1 MRCSVCG
8 EAEFKSRDIL
18 WDRLINEWQ
27 LTQAETVYV
36 NRQQGE
42 TCVTCGANLRSVALA
57 DAIRAARGTG
67 ELLGNFALSPEG
79 RDVSILE
86 INEAGS
92 LSPRLRL
99 FPKYLFGAYPEVDMH
114 AIPYPDATFDLVI
127 HSDTL
132 EHVENPVHALQE
144 CRRVLKPG
152 GALCFTVPIIVG
164 RMTRNRAGLP
174 PSYHGNPETSTDDL
188 TVKHEFGADAW
199 TYVMEAGFTSLAMHS
214 VEYPCAIA
222 FRATK

>member
-1 MRCSVCG
+1 MQCSVCG
-8 EAEFKSRDIL
+8 GTEFKGRDIL
-18 WDRLINEWQ
+18 WDDLINEWQ
-27 LTQAETVYV
+27 LTKAETAYI

-42 TCVTCGANLRSVALA
+42 ACITCGANLRSVALA
-57 DAIRAARGTG
+57 NAIRSARETD

-79 RDVSILE
+79 QDVSILE

-92 LSPRLRL
+92 LSPTLRL
-99 FPKYLFGAYPEVDMH
+99 FPRYIFGAYPEVDMH
-114 AIPYPDATFDLVI
+114 AIPYPGETFDLVI

-174 PSYHGNPETSTDDL
+174 PSYHGNPKTSTDDL

-199 TYVMEAGFTSLAMHS
+199 TYVIEAGFTSITLNS
-214 VEYPCAIA
+214 VEYPSAIA